1 MGPDQL
7 AGVLDIV
14 LRGAA
19 ERAGR
24 KVNEEKAD
32 MQKAMLKQMVEDT
45 SSVYYTSSRCI
56 DDGIIDPRD
65 TRAVIGICM
74 SVIYS
79 QTVQGGNLYGVSR
92 M

>member
-24 KVNEEKAD
+24 KVNEEMAEA
-32 MQKAMLKQMVEDT
+32 QKNMMKKMVEDT

-65 TRAVIGICM
+65 TRTVIAICL
-74 SVIYS
+74 SVIYND
-79 QTVQGGNLYGVSR
+79 TVQGGNLYGVSR